1 MLENMVTTE
10 EQDVQGNL
18 AEADQVER
26 AVMAIRMD
34 PLGALVRR
42 VGQVILGVFEADM
55 AVEAE
60 ADKRDKVVILK
71 ALALNL
77 NEPFEQRS

>member
-10 EQDVQGNL
+10 EQDMQENL

-26 AVMAIRMD
+26 AVTATKMD
-34 PLGALVRR
+34 PLDALVRR
-42 VGQVILGVFEADM
+42 VGQEILEAFEADM

-60 ADKRDKVVILK
+60 LEKRDKVDIPK

-77 NEPFEQRS
+77 SESFE